1 MQVVNDRPFCGRET
15 EQAHLLAQLKQTPD
29 NMLLLL
35 GPRSSGKSRFL
46 KEVLLSDRLDT
57 PVSFFNGR
65 VELSHAC
72 VLVERLW
79 VELKAQLN
87 ALDEPEQAMP
97 PRRGSVDVSLPPLA
111 STTSNMS
118 AAITAFGAFL
128 TVRKEASLSPPV
140 ICIDHADVLMD
151 WYEGDSTMQTDIKP
165 LLNFFV
171 QGLMSNKGEV
181 SDKEWASVFEV
192 CGGNPGALTTTSR
205 LWKTL
210 GDVQADDL
218 YSTLN
223 MSGKSAEAAVQAMA
237 KANMLA
243 FRPASE
249 WAMDIPMGAVG
260 PAQQDVVTAPSATHL
275 YGMRHLWERYKA
287 YWIRAPRAAPGPSQ
301 TKQQIKNMKEKICA
315 VESQTTEPCITKLD
329 GWQDESAYLW

>member
-1 MQVVNDRPFCGRET
+1 MLSQVVNDRPFCGRET

-171 QGLMSNKGEV
+171 QVRSLH
-181 SDKEWASVFEV
+181 
-192 CGGNPGALTTTSR
+192 
-205 LWKTL
+205 
-210 GDVQADDL
+210 
-218 YSTLN
+218 
-223 MSGKSAEAAVQAMA
+223 AAAHHC
-237 KANMLA
+237 L
-243 FRPASE
+243 
-249 WAMDIPMGAVG
+249 
-260 PAQQDVVTAPSATHL
+260 
-275 YGMRHLWERYKA
+275 
-287 YWIRAPRAAPGPSQ
+287 
-301 TKQQIKNMKEKICA
+301 
-315 VESQTTEPCITKLD
+315 
-329 GWQDESAYLW
+329 